1 MQPEPR
7 VVLASAAH
15 ALIEAVSALRRLVRL
30 DLLDAASGSEAI
42 AWLARLDIVLDPP
55 GPRLGRIWSLRET
68 MSSYDAA
75 YAAMAEAVGRP
86 LVTVDDHL
94 LRACRRAA
102 IASMHLDEIAPPSPA
117 IDPH

>member
-1 MQPEPR
+1 
-7 VVLASAAH
+7 
-15 ALIEAVSALRRLVRL
+15 
-30 DLLDAASGSEAI
+30 AI

>member
-1 MQPEPR
+1 M
-7 VVLASAAH
+7 
-15 ALIEAVSALRRLVRL
+15 SALRRLVRL

-86 LVTVDDHL
+86 L
-94 LRACRRAA
+94 
-102 IASMHLDEIAPPSPA
+102 
-117 IDPH
+117 